1 MYIRLTPGEDNASFD
16 LARFNG
22 VWGEVG
28 DRRNDLDEA
37 LEGRLM
43 HRHRSRLIEYSRP
56 VWRAQVRRQAS
67 QVRRIPG
74 KVKLA
79 VTIRCDVSE
88 GTKNDRGGRDSR
100 GDARGAQPQ
109 EMLHTVK
116 PGVFGFKPSRLIYG
130 EATIPESIHDVI
142 VSLAPSVP
150 RDLKVNCH
158 VGVVLFHSVHVRSY

>member
-22 VWGEVG
+22 LRGEVG

-37 LEGRLM
+37 LEDRLTY
-43 HRHRSRLIEYSRP
+43 RHRSRLIEHPRP

-67 QVRRIPG
+67 HARRIPG

-79 VTIRCDVSE
+79 LTIRRDVSE
-88 GTKNDRGGRDSR
+88 GTKNDRGWRDSR

-109 EMLHTVK
+109 EVLHAVK
-116 PGVFGFKPSRLIYG
+116 PWALGFKPSRLIDS

-150 RDLKVNCH
+150 GDLQFDGH
-158 VGVVLFHSVHVRSY
+158 AGFVLFHPVHVRS

>member
-1 MYIRLTPGEDNASFD
+1 MYISLTPGEDNASFD

-37 LEGRLM
+37 LEGRLT

-79 VTIRCDVSE
+79 LTIRRDVSE

-100 GDARGAQPQ
+100 GDARGVRVQAQPSYLRRGAHPR
-109 EMLHTVK
+109 EH
-116 PGVFGFKPSRLIYG
+116 SRRDRI
-130 EATIPESIHDVI
+130 AR
-142 VSLAPSVP
+142 SLGSRRPP
-150 RDLKVNCH
+150 I
-158 VGVVLFHSVHVRSY
+158 